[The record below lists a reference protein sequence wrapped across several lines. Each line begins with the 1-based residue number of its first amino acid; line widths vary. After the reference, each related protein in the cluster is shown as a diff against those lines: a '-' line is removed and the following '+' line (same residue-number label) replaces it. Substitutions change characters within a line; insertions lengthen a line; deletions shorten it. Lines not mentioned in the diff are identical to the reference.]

1 MTGLTGESIISYIV
15 LLLAISIHECSH
27 AWSANRLGDPT
38 AKKLG
43 RITLNPIAHI
53 DLIGTVLIPIFI
65 IMTGSGILFGWAK
78 PVPVNPYNLRNPRK
92 DNLWVSF
99 AGPLSNLSLAILSA
113 LTYHLIFFWS
123 GSSFFSSEW
132 VFFLKP
138 LTLFILFSTQLNV
151 ILAIFNL
158 IPIFPLDGSG
168 VLMGLLPHEA
178 AMTYEKTRPYGF
190 LILIVLL
197 YTGILGSI
205 IGPVYSIIIKLLG
218 IPFL

>member
-38 AKKLG
+38 AKNLG

-65 IMTGSGILFGWAK
+65 IITGSGILFGWAK

-99 AGPLSNLSLAILSA
+99 AGPLSNLFLAILSA
-113 LTYHLIFFWS
+113 LIYRVIFFWL
-123 GSSFFSSEW
+123 GNSFFSSEW

-168 VLMGLLPHEA
+168 VLMGLLPYETA
-178 AMTYEKTRPYGF
+178 RAYEKTRPYGF
-190 LILIVLL
+190 LILILLL

-205 IGPVYSIIIKLLG
+205 IGPLYSLIIKLLG

>member
-1 MTGLTGESIISYIV
+1 MTGLSGESIISYIV

-27 AWSANRLGDPT
+27 AWSANKLGDPT
-38 AKKLG
+38 ATNLG

-53 DLIGTVLIPIFI
+53 DLIGTVLIPFFI
-65 IMTGSGILFGWAK
+65 IITGSGILFGWAK

-99 AGPLSNLSLAILSA
+99 AGPLSNLSLAIISA
-113 LTYHLIFFWS
+113 LIYHIIFFWS
-123 GSSFFSSEW
+123 GGSFFSAEW
-132 VFFLKP
+132 VFFIKP
-138 LTLFILFSTQLNV
+138 LILFILFSTQLNV

-158 IPIFPLDGSG
+158 IPVFPLDGSG
-168 VLMGLLPHEA
+168 VLMGLLPYESA
-178 AMTYEKTRPYGF
+178 RIFEKTRPYGF
-190 LILIVLL
+190 LILILLL

-205 IGPVYSIIIKLLG
+205 ISPLYSLIIKLLG

>member
-1 MTGLTGESIISYIV
+1 VTGLSGESIISYIV

-27 AWSANRLGDPT
+27 AWSANKLGDPT
-38 AKKLG
+38 AKNLG

-53 DLIGTVLIPIFI
+53 DLIGTVLIPLFI
-65 IMTGSGILFGWAK
+65 IITGSGILFGWAK

-99 AGPLSNLSLAILSA
+99 AGPLSNLSLAIISA
-113 LTYHLIFFWS
+113 LIYHLIFFWS
-123 GSSFFSSEW
+123 GGSFFSAEW
-132 VFFLKP
+132 VFFIKP
-138 LTLFILFSTQLNV
+138 LILFILFSTQLNV

-158 IPIFPLDGSG
+158 IPVFPLDGSG
-168 VLMGLLPHEA
+168 VLMGLLPYESA
-178 AMTYEKTRPYGF
+178 RIFEKTRPYGF
-190 LILIVLL
+190 LILILLL

-205 IGPVYSIIIKLLG
+205 ISPLYSLIIKLLG

>member
-1 MTGLTGESIISYIV
+1 MTGLSGESIISYIV

-27 AWSANRLGDPT
+27 AWSANKLGDPT
-38 AKKLG
+38 AKNLG

-53 DLIGTVLIPIFI
+53 DLIGTVLIPLFI
-65 IMTGSGILFGWAK
+65 IITGSGILFGWAK

-99 AGPLSNLSLAILSA
+99 AGPLSNLSLAIISA
-113 LTYHLIFFWS
+113 LIYHLIFFWS
-123 GSSFFSSEW
+123 GGSFFSAEW
-132 VFFLKP
+132 VFFIKP
-138 LTLFILFSTQLNV
+138 LILFILFSTQLNV

-158 IPIFPLDGSG
+158 IPVFPLDGSG
-168 VLMGLLPHEA
+168 VLMGLLPYESA
-178 AMTYEKTRPYGF
+178 RIFEKTRPYGF
-190 LILIVLL
+190 LILILLL

-205 IGPVYSIIIKLLG
+205 ISPLYSLIIKLLG